1 MEFRMRINHFPTTVA
16 AAHAVADRIAERL
29 KAKPNI
35 VLGLATGATME
46 PVYERLVAL
55 HRAGDISFSGVTSF
69 NLDEYVGLPPAD
81 PRSYRSTMDSQLFDL
96 VDIDKARTF
105 VPDGLAADA
114 AAFASRYEA
123 MIREAG
129 GIDLQLLGIGRN
141 GHIGFNEPGA
151 DFAARTRVVD
161 LEASTLAAN
170 SAFFGGAQPPTQAMT
185 MGIGTI
191 LASREIVVL
200 ATGAAKRDAVRA
212 ALLGAVTADCP
223 ATALRRHGNVSWWLD
238 AESGA
243 GVPGENLAAE

>member
-1 MEFRMRINHFPTTVA
+1 MQVKHFPTTVA

-29 KAKPNI
+29 KATPKI

-55 HRAGDISFSGVTSF
+55 YRAGEISFAKVTSF

-96 VDIDKARTF
+96 VDIDKSRTF
-105 VPDGLAADA
+105 VPDGLAADP
-114 AAFASRYEA
+114 AAFGSRYEA

-161 LEASTLAAN
+161 LEASTLEAN
-170 SAFFGGAQPPTQAMT
+170 SAFFDGALPPTQAMT

-191 LASREIVVL
+191 LGSREIIVL
-200 ATGAAKRDAVRA
+200 ATGATKRDAVRA
-212 ALLGAVTADCP
+212 ALLGDITPDCP
-223 ATALRRHGNVSWWLD
+223 ATALRRHANVSWWLD

-243 GVPGENLAAE
+243 GVAGESLAAE

>member
-1 MEFRMRINHFPTTVA
+1 MRINHFPTTVA
-16 AAHAVADRIAERL
+16 AAHAVADRIVERL
-29 KAKPNI
+29 KAKPNL
-35 VLGLATGATME
+35 VLGLATGITME

-55 HRAGDISFSGVTSF
+55 YRAGEVSFAGASSF
-69 NLDEYVGLPPAD
+69 NLDEYVGLPSSD
-81 PRSYRSTMDSQLFDL
+81 PRSYRATMDSQLFDL

-105 VPDGLAADA
+105 VPDGLASDPD
-114 AAFASRYEA
+114 AFARRYEA

-161 LEASTLAAN
+161 LEASTLEAN
-170 SAFFGGAQPPTQAMT
+170 SAFFGGATPPTQAMT

-191 LASREIVVL
+191 LDSREIIVL
-200 ATGAAKRDAVRA
+200 ATGAVKRDAVCA
-212 ALLGAVTADCP
+212 ALTGPVSPDCP
-223 ATALRRHGNVSWWLD
+223 ATALRNHPNVGWWLD

-243 GVPGENLAAE
+243 DLAA

>member
-1 MEFRMRINHFPTTVA
+1 MRINHSPTTQA
-16 AAHAVADRIAERL
+16 AAYAVADRIAERL
-29 KAKPNI
+29 KATPKI

-55 HRAGDISFSGVTSF
+55 YRAGEISFSGVTSF

-81 PRSYRSTMDSQLFDL
+81 PRSYRSTMDTQLFNL
-96 VDIDKARTF
+96 VDIDKSRTF
-105 VPDGLAADA
+105 VPDGLAADPTV
-114 AAFASRYEA
+114 FASRYEA

-161 LEASTLAAN
+161 LEASTLEAN
-170 SAFFGGAQPPTQAMT
+170 SAFFDGALPPTQAMT

-191 LASREIVVL
+191 LASREIIVL
-200 ATGAAKRDAVRA
+200 ATGAAKSDAVRA
-212 ALLGAVTADCP
+212 ALLGDISTQCP
-223 ATALRRHGNVSWWLD
+223 ATALRSHGNVSWWLD

-243 GVPGENLAAE
+243 GVAGESLAAE

>member
-1 MEFRMRINHFPTTVA
+1 MQVKHFPTTVA
-16 AAHAVADRIAERL
+16 AAYAVADRIAERL
-29 KAKPNI
+29 KATPKI
-35 VLGLATGATME
+35 VLGLATGVTME

-55 HRAGDISFSGVTSF
+55 HRAGEISFANVTSF
-69 NLDEYVGLPPAD
+69 NLDEYVGLPPVD

-96 VDIDKARTF
+96 VDIDKSRTF
-105 VPDGLAADA
+105 VPDGLVADPK
-114 AAFASRYEA
+114 AFGSRYEA

-161 LEASTLAAN
+161 LEKSTLEAN
-170 SAFFGGAQPPTQAMT
+170 SAFFGGALPPTQAMT

-191 LASREIVVL
+191 LDSREIIVL
-200 ATGAAKRDAVRA
+200 ATGATKRDAVRA
-212 ALLGAVTADCP
+212 SLLGDITPDCP
-223 ATALRRHGNVSWWLD
+223 ATALRRHPNVSWWLD

-243 GVPGENLAAE
+243 GVASGSLAAE

>member
-1 MEFRMRINHFPTTVA
+1 MRINHFPTTVA

-29 KAKPNI
+29 RTTPKI

-55 HRAGDISFSGVTSF
+55 YRAGEVSFSAVTSF
-69 NLDEYVGLPPAD
+69 NLDEYVGLPSED

-96 VDIDKARTF
+96 VDIDKNRTF
-105 VPDGLAADA
+105 VPDGLAADTS
-114 AAFASRYEA
+114 AFARRYEA
-123 MIREAG
+123 MMAEAG

-151 DFAARTRVVD
+151 DFAARTRVVN
-161 LEASTLAAN
+161 LEASTLEAN
-170 SAFFGGAQPPTQAMT
+170 SAFFGGALPPTQAMT

-191 LASREIVVL
+191 LDSREIIVL
-200 ATGAAKRDAVRA
+200 ATGATKREAVRA
-212 ALLGAVTADCP
+212 ALLGSVTPDCP
-223 ATALRRHGNVSWWLD
+223 ATALRRHANVSWWLD

-243 GVPGENLAAE
+243 DVPAESLAAE